1 MDIYFQLAI
10 VIGIVILFV
19 LMTSI
24 QEMRVRVYK
33 SNANINRIIKHL
45 GIGEDE
51 EIKTAVLDLIAQGKN
66 VKAIKLY
73 RELTGEGLKEAS
85 DYVDSLMKK
94 TEEKL

>member
-1 MDIYFQLAI
+1 MDIYFKLAIAI
-10 VIGIVILFV
+10 VILMLFV
-19 LMTSI
+19 VGTSL
-24 QEMRVRVYK
+24 QEIRVRVYK
-33 SNANINRIIKHL
+33 SNANINKIIKHL

-51 EIKTAVLDLIAQGKN
+51 EIKIAVLDLIAQGKK

-94 TEEKL
+94 TEM